1 MAKWKKALVAPLDIA
16 LDRDNPRI
24 NVDDGDKESDII
36 RKLIRYED
44 VQDLARKIAK
54 TGLLPDERIIVVQ
67 EKGQWV
73 VLEGNRRICACK
85 LLLSPQLVPP
95 EFRKTF
101 PKISTAS
108 EIALIEKVD

>member
-1 MAKWKKALVAPLDIA
+1 MARWKKALVAPLDIA

-24 NVDDGDKESDII
+24 HVEQSDKESDII
-36 RKLIRYED
+36 KKLIMYED
-44 VQDLARKIAK
+44 VQDLAAKIAK
-54 TGLLPDERIIVVQ
+54 TGLLAGERIIVVQ

-95 EFRKTF
+95 EYRVRRQ
-101 PKISTAS
+101 I
-108 EIALIEKVD
+108 I